1 MQKQTQNRTLTATEL
16 YTKRIRSMEKANL
29 IVSPETNREVM
40 RMAREEVA
48 QRKEARRDTGKVQ
61 RAKAAWSIL
70 IKELGDRIK
79 TNRYLLKKLEEKK
92 LADGLSAND
101 EAKLNYYKTF
111 CDRMVEVMNTLK
123 GYRSRR
129 GRADVVGKLPKDVAI
144 EAGLVENPNEDYTR
158 LPLGSIWQD
167 WVRPDVRQEI
177 LQAQNYVLSKRGTG
191 FSGFNRIQST
201 ALAKQHEATMLAWM
215 GEAASLGDSN
225 FERDVARMIGRA
237 LEFAADKAMRDRPL
251 RESWK
256 VYAYGWNEGN

>member
-1 MQKQTQNRTLTATEL
+1 MQKQNRTLTATEL
-16 YTKRIRSMEKANL
+16 YYRRIRAMEKANL
-29 IVSPETNREVM
+29 VVSPETNREIM
-40 RMAREEVA
+40 RAAREEVA
-48 QRKEARRDTGKVQ
+48 QRKAARKDTNKVEK
-61 RAKAAWSIL
+61 AKSAWSIL

-111 CDRMVEVMNTLK
+111 CDRMVEVLDVLK
-123 GYRSRR
+123 GYRARR
-129 GRADVVGKLPKDVAI
+129 GTADVIGKRPKDVAI

-167 WVRPDVRQEI
+167 WVRPNVRQEI
-177 LQAQNYVLSKRGTG
+177 LQAQNYVLSKRGGG
-191 FSGFNRIQST
+191 FSGFARIQST
-201 ALAKQHEATMLAWM
+201 TLAKQHEATMQAWID
-215 GEAASLGDSN
+215 EAAQLGGSN

-237 LEFAADKAMRDRPL
+237 LEFAATKARRDRPL

-256 VYAYGWNEGN
+256 VYAYGWNENI